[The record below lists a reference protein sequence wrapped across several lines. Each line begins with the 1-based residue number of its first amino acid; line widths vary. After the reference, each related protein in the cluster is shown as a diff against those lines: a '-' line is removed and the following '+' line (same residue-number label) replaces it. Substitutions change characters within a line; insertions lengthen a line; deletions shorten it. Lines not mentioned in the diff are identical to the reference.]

1 MAMDYPHIKVT
12 GSGPDMSAVV
22 YLQTQLD
29 GVSVDDQ
36 ALAAAVEG
44 VLADTPGI
52 VSTTA
57 VKSAQTVTDTP
68 LS

>member
-1 MAMDYPHIKVT
+1 MAMDYPHIKVS

-22 YLQTQLD
+22 YLQTQMD
-29 GVSVDDQ
+29 GVTVDEQ
-36 ALAAAVEG
+36 ALAAAVAG

-52 VSTTA
+52 TSTSA

-68 LS
+68 LT